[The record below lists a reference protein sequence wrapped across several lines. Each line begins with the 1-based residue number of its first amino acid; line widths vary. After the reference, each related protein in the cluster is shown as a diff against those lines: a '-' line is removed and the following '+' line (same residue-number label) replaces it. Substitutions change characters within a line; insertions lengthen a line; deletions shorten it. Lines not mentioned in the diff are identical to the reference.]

1 MIIKSKKWTIII
13 LLKGEIMAGR
23 DISIIK
29 RLSKK
34 NIIDT
39 SILALV
45 TLIIVAIV
53 IYINDKTIMIFSV
66 IATLLV
72 YYVQYQF
79 SKNDLMKSMDKLID
93 NELKEFQKISVKVL
107 QLSEKQRQLTHKYT
121 DMLNQVVQTTKN
133 FKNSAIKTKEK
144 TQSLTLKIQ
153 ETYDTSGREAKS
165 LNDNIATMQNLKHKV
180 QVIAE
185 LIIELTDYIKQI
197 GSTVNIVENISEQT
211 NMLALN
217 AAVEAARAGEYGK
230 GFAVVAGEIRK
241 LADESKQAT
250 TKITTLVSEIEQT
263 TSSTIMATEDGTK
276 EIENGVKYAS
286 GISDNITVLVD
297 KIKDLGNDLNEVLNA
312 SVEQQG
318 ITNDVLEVIENMQK
332 SISETINTL
341 EENIEN
347 IRSFS
352 EISTNIKDNI
362 AN

>member
-1 MIIKSKKWTIII
+1 
-13 LLKGEIMAGR
+13 MAGR
-23 DISIIK
+23 DISIVN
-29 RLSKK
+29 RLAKK

-39 SILALV
+39 IILGIV
-45 TLIIVAIV
+45 TILIVAIV
-53 IYINDKTIMIFSV
+53 IFIENKTVMIVSA
-66 IATLLV
+66 IATLLF
-72 YYVQYQF
+72 YYVQYQL
-79 SKNDLMKSMDKLID
+79 SKNDLLKSIDKLID

-121 DMLNQVVQTTKN
+121 EMLNQVVQTTKN
-133 FKNSAIKTKEK
+133 FKNSAMKTKEK
-144 TQSLTLKIQ
+144 TQGLTNKIQ
-153 ETYDTSGREAKS
+153 ETYDSSGREAKS
-165 LNDNIATMQNLKHKV
+165 LTDNIATMQNLKHKV

-250 TKITTLVSEIEQT
+250 NKITTLVSEIEQT

-286 GISDNITVLVD
+286 HISDNISVLVD
-297 KIKDLGNDLNEVLNA
+297 KIKDLGIDLGDILDS
-312 SVEQQG
+312 SVEQQT
-318 ITNDVLEVIENMQK
+318 ITNEVLEVIENMQK
-332 SISETINTL
+332 SITETINTL

>member
-1 MIIKSKKWTIII
+1 
-13 LLKGEIMAGR
+13 MAGR
-23 DISIIK
+23 NISLID
-29 RLSKK
+29 RLRKK
-34 NIIDT
+34 NIRDT
-39 SILALV
+39 FILGLV
-45 TLIIVAIV
+45 MCAIVAITKLV
-53 IYINDKTIMIFSV
+53 ENETIMILSV
-66 IATLLV
+66 AASLIF
-72 YYVQYQF
+72 YFVQYQL
-79 SKNDLMKSMDKLID
+79 SRNELIKQIDKLID

-121 DMLNQVVQTTKN
+121 QMLNNVVQTTKM
-133 FKNSAIKTKEK
+133 FKSTAIKTKEK
-144 TQSLTLKIQ
+144 TQGLSSKIQ
-153 ETYDTSGREAKS
+153 ETYEASGKESKS
-165 LNDNIATMQNLKHKV
+165 LEENIGTMQNLKHKV
-180 QVIAE
+180 QIIAE

-263 TSSTIMATEDGTK
+263 TSSTIMATEDGAK
-276 EIENGVKYAS
+276 EIEIGVRYATL
-286 GISDNITVLVD
+286 ISDNITVLVND
-297 KIKDLGNDLNEVLNA
+297 IKDLGKDLNEILT
-312 SVEQQG
+312 SSIEQQS
-318 ITNDVLEVIENMQK
+318 ITNDVLEVIEDMQK
-332 SISETINTL
+332 GISETINTL

-347 IRSFS
+347 IRAFS

>member
-1 MIIKSKKWTIII
+1 MDYNCSI
-13 LLKGEIMAGR
+13 KGENMTGR
-23 DISIIK
+23 DISLIN
-29 RLSKK
+29 RLAKK
-34 NIIDT
+34 NIKDT
-39 SILALV
+39 IILGCV
-45 TLIIVAIV
+45 TILIVAIL
-53 IYINDKTIMIFSV
+53 IFIENKTIMIISA

-79 SKNDLMKSMDKLID
+79 SRSDLVKSMDKLID

-121 DMLNQVVQTTKN
+121 EMLSKVVQTTKTV
-133 FKNSAIKTKEK
+133 KNQTIKTKER
-144 TQSLTLKIQ
+144 TQMLSSRLQ
-153 ETYDTSGREAKS
+153 DTYENTGKESKL
-165 LNDNIATMQNLKHKV
+165 LNDNIQTMQNLKHKV
-180 QVIAE
+180 QTIAE

-250 TKITTLVSEIEQT
+250 NKITSLVTEIEQT
-263 TSSTIMATEDGTK
+263 TSSTIIATEDGTK
-276 EIENGVKYAS
+276 EIEDGVKFAS
-286 GISDNITVLVD
+286 EIGDNIVVIVN
-297 KIKDLGNDLNEVLNA
+297 KIKDLGLDINEIIN
-312 SVEQQG
+312 SSSEQQSV
-318 ITNDVLEVIENMQK
+318 TNDVLEVIENMQK
-332 SISETINTL
+332 SISETLNTL

-347 IRSFS
+347 IRAFS

>member
-1 MIIKSKKWTIII
+1 MT
-13 LLKGEIMAGR
+13 GR
-23 DISIIK
+23 NTSIIN

-34 NIIDT
+34 NIKDT
-39 SILALV
+39 IILGLV
-45 TLIIVAIV
+45 TIIIVAIV
-53 IYINDKTIMIFSV
+53 IFVQNKTVMIISA
-66 IATLLV
+66 ISTLLV

-79 SKNDLMKSMDKLID
+79 SRNDLVKSIDKLID

-107 QLSEKQRQLTHKYT
+107 QLSEKQRQLTHKYAE
-121 DMLNQVVQTTKN
+121 MLNQVVQTTKT
-133 FKNSAIKTKEK
+133 FKNNAIKTKEK
-144 TQSLTLKIQ
+144 TQGLSIKIQ
-153 ETYDTSGREAKS
+153 ETYETSGRESKS
-165 LNDNIATMQNLKHKV
+165 LNDNIQTMQNLKHKV
-180 QVIAE
+180 QIIAE

-250 TKITTLVSEIEQT
+250 NKITSLVSEIEQT

-276 EIENGVKYAS
+276 EIENGVKYATYINDNIS
-286 GISDNITVLVD
+286 GIVG
-297 KIKDLGNDLNEVLNA
+297 KIKDLGIDLGDVLT
-312 SVEQQG
+312 SSIEQQS
-318 ITNDVLEVIENMQK
+318 ITNDVIEIIENMQK

-347 IRSFS
+347 IRAFS

>member
-1 MIIKSKKWTIII
+1 
-13 LLKGEIMAGR
+13 MAGR
-23 DISIIK
+23 DISIVN

-34 NIIDT
+34 NIKDT
-39 SILALV
+39 VILGLV
-45 TLIIVAIV
+45 TILIVAI
-53 IYINDKTIMIFSV
+53 IMFVENKPIMVGSTV
-66 IATLLV
+66 AVLLF
-72 YYVQYQF
+72 YFAQYQL
-79 SKNDLMKSMDKLID
+79 SKNELLLSIDKLID

-121 DMLNQVVQTTKN
+121 EMLNQVVQTTKT
-133 FKNSAIKTKEK
+133 FKNSAIRTKEK
-144 TQSLTLKIQ
+144 TQSISIKVQ
-153 ETYDTSGREAKS
+153 ETYDYSGREVKS
-165 LNDNIATMQNLKHKV
+165 IGENITTMQNLKHKV
-180 QVIAE
+180 QAIAE

-250 TKITTLVSEIEQT
+250 NKITTLVSEIEQT
-263 TSSTIMATEDGTK
+263 TSSTIMATEDGAK
-276 EIENGVKYAS
+276 EIEIGVKFAND
-286 GISDNITVLVD
+286 ISTNMNSL
-297 KIKDLGNDLNEVLNA
+297 VLNIKELGLDL
-312 SVEQQG
+312 SDVLTSSIEQQS
-318 ITNDVLEVIENMQK
+318 ITNDVLDVIDNMQK
-332 SISETINTL
+332 SITETINTL

-347 IRSFS
+347 IRAFS

>member
-1 MIIKSKKWTIII
+1 MAGRNISIIGNLSTKSLKDTII
-13 LLKGEIMAGR
+13 LLIVAA
-23 DISIIK
+23 S
-29 RLSKK
+29 
-34 NIIDT
+34 
-39 SILALV
+39 
-45 TLIIVAIV
+45 IVAIIV
-53 IYINDKTIMIFSV
+53 FIEDKRVMVAS
-66 IATLLV
+66 TLVAFVV
-72 YYVQYQF
+72 YYILYQLT
-79 SKNDLMKSMDKLID
+79 KNKLLLSIDKLVD

-121 DMLNQVVQTTKN
+121 EMLNQVVQTTKA
-133 FKNSAIKTKEK
+133 FKNSAIRTKEK
-144 TQSLTLKIQ
+144 TQGISSKVQ
-153 ETYDTSGREAKS
+153 DTYDYSGREAKS
-165 LNDNIATMQNLKHKV
+165 ITENIVTMQNLKHKV
-180 QVIAE
+180 QAIAE

-263 TSSTIMATEDGTK
+263 TSSTIMATEDGAK
-276 EIENGVKYAS
+276 EIELGVKFANDINNNMTALLSNIKELGIDLSDVLAS
-286 GISDNITVLVD
+286 SI
-297 KIKDLGNDLNEVLNA
+297 
-312 SVEQQG
+312 EQQS
-318 ITNDVLEVIENMQK
+318 ITNDVLDVIDNMQK
-332 SISETINTL
+332 SISETLNTL

-347 IRSFS
+347 IRAFS

>member
-1 MIIKSKKWTIII
+1 
-13 LLKGEIMAGR
+13 MAGR
-23 DISIIK
+23 DISLIN
-29 RLSKK
+29 RLAKK
-34 NIIDT
+34 NIKDT
-39 SILALV
+39 VILGLV
-45 TLIIVAIV
+45 TILIVAIILFV
-53 IYINDKTIMIFSV
+53 ENKTIMVCSTV
-66 IATLLV
+66 ATLLF
-72 YYVQYQF
+72 YFIQYQL
-79 SKNDLMKSMDKLID
+79 SRNELIKSIDKLID

-121 DMLNQVVQTTKN
+121 EMLNNVVQTTKL
-133 FKNSAIKTKEK
+133 FKSSALKTKER
-144 TQSLTLKIQ
+144 TQGLSGKVQ
-153 ETYDTSGREAKS
+153 ETYDTSGRESKS
-165 LNDNIATMQNLKHKV
+165 LKENISTMQNLKHKV

-250 TKITTLVSEIEQT
+250 NKITTLVSEIEQT
-263 TSSTIMATEDGTK
+263 TSSTIMATEDGAK
-276 EIENGVKYAS
+276 EIENGVRNATN
-286 GISDNITVLVD
+286 ISANISNLVNS
-297 KIKDLGNDLNEVLNA
+297 IKELSMNINDILTS
-312 SVEQQG
+312 SVEQQS
-318 ITNDVLEVIENMQK
+318 ITNDVLEAVENMQK
-332 SISETINTL
+332 GISESINTL

-347 IRSFS
+347 IRAFS

>member
-1 MIIKSKKWTIII
+1 
-13 LLKGEIMAGR
+13 MAGKNR
-23 DISIIK
+23 SLLTK
-29 RLSKK
+29 LTTK
-34 NIIDT
+34 NIKDT
-39 SILALV
+39 VILGIV
-45 TLIIVAIV
+45 TILISAFIMYVP
-53 IYINDKTIMIFSV
+53 DKTHMISLTV
-66 IATLLV
+66 ATLLI
-72 YYVQYQF
+72 YFIQYQL
-79 SKNDLMKSMDKLID
+79 SRNELIKSIDKLID

-107 QLSEKQRQLTHKYT
+107 QLSEKQRQLTNKYT
-121 DMLNQVVQTTKN
+121 DKLNQVLQIAKL
-133 FKNSAIKTKEK
+133 FKSGAIKTKDK
-144 TQSLTLKIQ
+144 TQNLSLKIQ
-153 ETYDTSGREAKS
+153 DTYEDSNREIKV
-165 LNDNIATMQNLKHKV
+165 LNDNINTMQSLKHKV

-197 GSTVNIVENISEQT
+197 GATVNIVENISEQT

-250 TKITTLVSEIEQT
+250 NKITTLVAEIEQT

-276 EIENGVKYAS
+276 EIEIGVKLS
-286 GISDNITVLVD
+286 SDINSNITNIVN
-297 KIKDLGNDLNEVLNA
+297 KIKELGIELNDVLT
-312 SVEQQG
+312 SSIEQQT
-318 ITNDVLEVIENMQK
+318 ITNDVLEIIENIQK

-347 IRSFS
+347 IRAFS

>member
-1 MIIKSKKWTIII
+1 MP
-13 LLKGEIMAGR
+13 GR
-23 DISIIK
+23 DISLIN
-29 RLSKK
+29 RLAKK
-34 NIIDT
+34 NIKDT
-39 SILALV
+39 IILGVV
-45 TLIIVAIV
+45 TILIVAIV
-53 IYINDKTIMIFSV
+53 IFIENKTIMITSA
-66 IATLLV
+66 IATLLI

-79 SKNDLMKSMDKLID
+79 SRSELVKSMDKLID

-121 DMLNQVVQTTKN
+121 DMLAQVVQTTKSV
-133 FKNSAIKTKEK
+133 KNQTIKTKER
-144 TQSLTLKIQ
+144 TQMLSSRIQ
-153 ETYDTSGREAKS
+153 DAHETSGRESKL
-165 LNDNIATMQNLKHKV
+165 LNDNIQTMQNLKHKV
-180 QVIAE
+180 QTIAE

-250 TKITTLVSEIEQT
+250 NKITSLVTEIEQT
-263 TSSTIMATEDGTK
+263 TSSTIIATEDGTK
-276 EIENGVKYAS
+276 EIEDGVKFAS
-286 GISDNITVLVD
+286 DISDNILIVVN
-297 KIKDLGNDLNEVLNA
+297 KIKDLGLDINDIIN
-312 SVEQQG
+312 SSSEQQSA
-318 ITNDVLEVIENMQK
+318 TNDVLDVIENMQK

-347 IRSFS
+347 IRAFS

>member
-1 MIIKSKKWTIII
+1 
-13 LLKGEIMAGR
+13 MAGR
-23 DISIIK
+23 DISLIN

-34 NIIDT
+34 NVKDT
-39 SILALV
+39 VILGIATIV
-45 TLIIVAIV
+45 IVAITV
-53 IYINDKTIMIFSV
+53 FVENKPVMVASTV
-66 IATLLV
+66 AALLV
-72 YYVQYQF
+72 YFVQYQL
-79 SKNDLMKSMDKLID
+79 SRNELLKQLDKLID
-93 NELKEFQKISVKVL
+93 NELREFQKISVKVL

-121 DMLNQVVQTTKN
+121 QSLNNVVQTTKQ
-133 FKNSAIKTKEK
+133 FKNAAIKTKEK
-144 TQSLTLKIQ
+144 TQGISSKVQ
-153 ETYDTSGREAKS
+153 ETYDVSGREAKS
-165 LNDNIATMQNLKHKV
+165 LEENISNMQNLKHKV

-263 TSSTIMATEDGTK
+263 TSSTIMATEDGAK
-276 EIENGVKYAS
+276 EIEVGVRFATI
-286 GISDNITVLVD
+286 ISDNIARLVSN
-297 KIKDLGNDLNEVLNA
+297 IKELGNDLNDILA
-312 SVEQQG
+312 SSIEQQSV
-318 ITNDVLEVIENMQK
+318 TNDVLEVIDDMQK
-332 SISETINTL
+332 GISETINTL

-347 IRSFS
+347 IRAFS